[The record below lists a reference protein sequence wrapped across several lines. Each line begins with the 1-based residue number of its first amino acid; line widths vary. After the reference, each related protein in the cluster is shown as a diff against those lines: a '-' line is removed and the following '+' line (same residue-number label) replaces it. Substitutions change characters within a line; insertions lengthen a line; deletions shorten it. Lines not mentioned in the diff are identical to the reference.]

1 MSEFSLMS
9 TRSRKV
15 KISIKQKI
23 IMFLTTVQSF
33 DLYWSSLSR
42 DEDVWR
48 MTFTKGLTP
57 EQKNKLKDS
66 WNKHL
71 LGFYFISKS
80 TVHKGSENEIRN
92 WYPRL
97 LLYPPRP
104 NYPGISSRSALSC
117 RLNHGAWSENC
128 SSVSSLHTAVF
139 DPWWWHPSNQ
149 AVCCHTLPY
158 SPYPSLL
165 LPVYMT
171 CCPLHSCQFSLLLN
185 PHASRSHQ
193 LILFHQTRL
202 SPCGNIS
209 HLCKVRFKTFIENQT
224 CLENAF

>member
-1 MSEFSLMS
+1 
-9 TRSRKV
+9 
-15 KISIKQKI
+15 
-23 IMFLTTVQSF
+23 
-33 DLYWSSLSR
+33 
-42 DEDVWR
+42 

-57 EQKNKLKDS
+57 EQKNKHAERQLEQTPPRQFTSSVKAPS
-66 WNKHL
+66 TRAAKT
-71 LGFYFISKS
+71 KS
-80 TVHKGSENEIRN
+80 ETDT
-92 WYPRL
+92 PRL

-104 NYPGISSRSALSC
+104 DYPGISSRSALSC

-139 DPWWWHPSNQ
+139 DPWWSHPSKQ

-165 LPVYMT
+165 LPVYIT
-171 CCPLHSCQFSLLLN
+171 CCSLHSFQFSLLLN
-185 PHASRSHQ
+185 PHPSRSHQ

-202 SPCGNIS
+202 SPCGNVA
-209 HLCKVRFKTFIENQT
+209 HLCKVRFKMCIENQT